1 MSFPATYNISYYKG
15 DLYQF
20 VIRPKDSAGD
30 PFPIASSTH
39 DAYFRVST
47 SRGGDAEDTDEL
59 TASIIDGNILA
70 TIQPSDNVGSTAT
83 SYLYDVSVQK
93 KTDAQEIY
101 TLLTGTISVTKDIT
115 DPS

>member
-20 VIRPKDSAGD
+20 VIRPKNSAGD
-30 PFPIASSTH
+30 PFPITSSTH

-47 SRGGDAEDTDEL
+47 SRGGDAGNTDDL
-59 TASIIDGNILA
+59 TATIIDGNVVS
-70 TIQPSDNVGSTAT
+70 TIQPSDNIGSSAT
-83 SYLYDVSVQK
+83 SYFYDVSVQK
-93 KTDAQEIY
+93 KTDAQEVY

-115 DPS
+115 DPL